1 MHVSYKGKCFSPSFS
16 QETGFRVLPCFITN
30 APPMTYTGANT
41 EKAMVNVMKWI
52 KRWCFLLALS
62 LLVLPVRAQAAVY
75 EGLDVSVWQ
84 GEIDFSQVKAAGKEM
99 VYIRAGYGLSEDS
112 RFRENAEGARR
123 AGMKVGFYF
132 FVTATNQTQARAQ
145 AVYFSELIQEY
156 PYDCRPAVDFE
167 QYGTLSKGELN
178 GIALAFAETL
188 EERTG
193 KTPAFYTNAS
203 SAAEI
208 WEPAL
213 TRYPLWIAD
222 YGPPLATGHSGRAF
236 SMRTMAGCPE
246 LRARWTWIGLLRV
259 CCWSRAQRCPFWMCV
274 LRTGMQRGLQ
284 SCLRGD
290 CCRGLR
296 RTGLDR
302 TVPPSGLRW

>member
-1 MHVSYKGKCFSPSFS
+1 
-16 QETGFRVLPCFITN
+16 
-30 APPMTYTGANT
+30 
-41 EKAMVNVMKWI
+41 
-52 KRWCFLLALS
+52 
-62 LLVLPVRAQAAVY
+62 
-75 EGLDVSVWQ
+75 
-84 GEIDFSQVKAAGKEM
+84 M
-99 VYIRAGYGLSEDS
+99 VYIRAGYSLSEDS

-145 AVYFSELIQEY
+145 AVYFSELIREY

-193 KTPAFYTNAS
+193 KTPVFYTNAS

-222 YGPPLATGHSGRAF
+222 YGPKEPTSLGYWTQW
-236 SMRTMAGCPE
+236 AGFQYE
-246 LRARWTWIGLLRV
+246 DNG
-259 CCWSRAQRCPFWMCV
+259 RAQRCPFWMCV

>member
-1 MHVSYKGKCFSPSFS
+1 
-16 QETGFRVLPCFITN
+16 
-30 APPMTYTGANT
+30 
-41 EKAMVNVMKWI
+41 MVNVMKWI

-156 PYDCRPAVDFE
+156 PYDCRPAVDF
-167 QYGTLSKGELN
+167 
-178 GIALAFAETL
+178 
-188 EERTG
+188 
-193 KTPAFYTNAS
+193 
-203 SAAEI
+203 
-208 WEPAL
+208 
-213 TRYPLWIAD
+213 
-222 YGPPLATGHSGRAF
+222 
-236 SMRTMAGCPE
+236 
-246 LRARWTWIGLLRV
+246 
-259 CCWSRAQRCPFWMCV
+259 
-274 LRTGMQRGLQ
+274 
-284 SCLRGD
+284 
-290 CCRGLR
+290 
-296 RTGLDR
+296 
-302 TVPPSGLRW
+302 

>member
-1 MHVSYKGKCFSPSFS
+1 
-16 QETGFRVLPCFITN
+16 
-30 APPMTYTGANT
+30 
-41 EKAMVNVMKWI
+41 MVNVMKWI

-222 YGPPLATGHSGRAF
+222 YGPKEPTSLGYWTQW
-236 SMRTMAGCPE
+236 AGF
-246 LRARWTWIGLLRV
+246 
-259 CCWSRAQRCPFWMCV
+259 Q
-274 LRTGMQRGLQ
+274 
-284 SCLRGD
+284 
-290 CCRGLR
+290 
-296 RTGLDR
+296 DR
-302 TVPPSGLRW
+302 KSVV